1 MALGRAV
8 LLRLCGFGSVVSPQ
22 SAVVECPVASP
33 LSLFIPTPR
42 SDTPYRY
49 HTPHS
54 YAAKLPY
61 TVPLRRTPTPHCY
74 FTPYSYAVPLPYAVA
89 LRRTATI
96 RHPSTLYRYF
106 TPHLYAVLP
115 LLSVP
120 LRRTPT
126 PHHYCVPY
134 PYTAPSR
141 YAAPLLC
148 RSISPPHAGSPA
160 GPLLPAY
167 HYGVGI
173 KLRA

>member
-8 LLRLCGFGSVVSPQ
+8 LLRLFGFGSVVSPQ
-22 SAVVECPVASP
+22 SAVVESPVASP

-96 RHPSTLYRYF
+96 RHLSTPYRYF
-106 TPHLYAVLP
+106 KPYLYAVLP
-115 LLSVP
+115 LLSVCSAEYP
-120 LRRTPT
+120 LPMLFIDVYDNIASRSYDKIYR
-126 PHHYCVPY
+126 
-134 PYTAPSR
+134 PSR
-141 YAAPLLC
+141 C
-148 RSISPPHAGSPA
+148 QQSCQGN
-160 GPLLPAY
+160 
-167 HYGVGI
+167 
-173 KLRA
+173 